1 MLHETLWYIYGYP
14 AIYITRYTL
23 TSRYTLICTMSAQ
36 QFSLSTLPTLE
47 SPAATTTTT
56 TTTNTTTTTTTNKAK
71 PILFGISPTPKAIS
85 SRHAYTD
92 EEKEFIRELYLTLPI
107 DKRFETIQEKF
118 KEKYDCEIKRGTYYK
133 IVRDLSTN
141 ESTSAAVPAKKPR
154 AKPRMT
160 DSSKYPEFEK
170 RMLNW
175 LRRTKYRDCIEVP
188 VMMEKAQK
196 VFKENILPT
205 LPPDTVVP
213 AFGKGWCI
221 GFLTRHGFNY
231 RTRRLRGWFFT
242 PDAKRVGVSKNR

>member
-1 MLHETLWYIYGYP
+1 M
-14 AIYITRYTL
+14 
-23 TSRYTLICTMSAQ
+23 
-36 QFSLSTLPTLE
+36 
-47 SPAATTTTT
+47 
-56 TTTNTTTTTTTNKAK
+56 
-71 PILFGISPTPKAIS
+71 
-85 SRHAYTD
+85 
-92 EEKEFIRELYLTLPI
+92 
-107 DKRFETIQEKF
+107 
-118 KEKYDCEIKRGTYYK
+118 
-133 IVRDLSTN
+133 RDLSTN